1 MGKVIEV
8 KWAEPKGN
16 PEELLVDLDDV
27 CYANRVTTGNWLHNV
42 DYIHVNLKNGS
53 DLLLADGEKL
63 YNLIKKEKM
72 SRLLVEESP
81 TKVKD

>member
-8 KWAEPKGN
+8 KWAEPKGQ
-16 PEELLVDLDDV
+16 PEELLLDIDDISY
-27 CYANRVTTGNWLHNV
+27 CNRVTTGVSWEYPKV

-63 YNLIKKEKM
+63 YKLIRKELRNTFM
-72 SRLLVEESP
+72 
-81 TKVKD
+81 D